1 MWNVGLGDSQAGIKT
16 AGRNIN
22 NFRYADDTTLMAE
35 SENCDWFS
43 ILGLQK
49 SLQTAGHK
57 IKRHLLLGRRTMT
70 NLDSI
75 LKSRDIALLTKACI
89 VKAMASA
96 VVTYWYKNWTIKKAA
111 AAAKSLQSCLTLC
124 EELMLFN
131 CGTGKDSCKSL
142 GQQGFQTSQSSRKSV
157 LNIHWRHWCWS
168 WSSNTLATWYEEWTH
183 WKRLWCW
190 ERLRAGEDGAT
201 EDEMAGWHHWLNR
214 REFEETPGDGEG
226 QGRLACYSP

>member
-1 MWNVGLGDSQAGIKT
+1 MKCWAGWLTSWNQDCWEKYQQLQICRWYHFN
-16 AGRNIN
+16 GRKWKLWLIFNPW
-22 NFRYADDTTLMAE
+22 A
-35 SENCDWFS
+35 S
-43 ILGLQK
+43 K

-96 VVTYWYKNWTIKKAA
+96 VVTYWCKNWTIKKAA

-157 LNIHWRHWCWS
+157 LNIHWRH
-168 WSSNTLATWYEEWTH
+168 
-183 WKRLWCW
+183 
-190 ERLRAGEDGAT
+190 
-201 EDEMAGWHHWLNR
+201 
-214 REFEETPGDGEG
+214 
-226 QGRLACYSP
+226 